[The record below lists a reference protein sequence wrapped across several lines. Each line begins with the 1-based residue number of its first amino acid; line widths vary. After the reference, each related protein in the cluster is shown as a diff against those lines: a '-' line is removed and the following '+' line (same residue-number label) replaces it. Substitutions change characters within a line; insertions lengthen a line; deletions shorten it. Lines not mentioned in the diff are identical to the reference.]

1 MTQNKNYSMARTPK
15 RRRRLDNLTKG
26 LLVAFAVVG
35 ILLAYFGG
43 KFVFNLV
50 KSWSLT
56 SLPGAPVDTSSN
68 IASQATAVP
77 TAGLQSSS
85 GTESKPWDGKS
96 RVNIL
101 LLGLD
106 TSTVSESADRQG
118 PPKTDTMILVTVDPL
133 SQTIGALSIRRDLL
147 VNIPE
152 GVGEKKINM
161 AYTYGESMNLPGGGP
176 GLSVET
182 VEDFL
187 GININ
192 YYAEVNFDAF
202 VKFIDEIDGINVTI
216 TQPMLADWNG
226 NGQPFWIEPGD
237 YTLPGSYALAFA
249 RCREGCGDDYGR
261 GSNQLAM
268 IQAVR
273 ERIFNNYMLPKLIAK
288 APTLYN
294 EVASGIKTN
303 MTLSEA
309 IQLGTLMIQI
319 PKGNMKTYNIDTS
332 AIAADTTAVIDGA
345 VQAVLVP
352 NMEKIRLLRDE
363 MFAAQGSAAAPI
375 TTGNSDVLTLA
386 KGEGARIQVL
396 NGSMSG
402 GLAETTATYLQGQG
416 LNVVGTGNSDST
428 LYSNLVISWTTPYP
442 YTLSYLATLMNIPEN
457 HIVYHDDPNA
467 AADIIVYLGSDWA
480 NSNPMGQ

>member
-1 MTQNKNYSMARTPK
+1 MARSPK
-15 RRRRLDNLTKG
+15 RKPRLDNVTKG

-35 ILLAYFGG
+35 ILLAFFGG

-56 SLPGAPVDTSSN
+56 SLPGAPVASSSGV
-68 IASQATAVP
+68 AAQTTAVP

-85 GTESKPWDGKS
+85 GSSSKPWDGKS

-106 TSTVSESADRQG
+106 TESASSTTQSSDRTG
-118 PPKTDTMILVTVDPL
+118 PPKTDTMILVTIDPL

-161 AYTYGESMNLPGGGP
+161 AYTYGVGMNLPGGGP

-182 VEDFL
+182 VEQFL
-187 GININ
+187 GVNIN
-192 YYAEVNFDAF
+192 YYAQINFDAF

-216 TQPMLADWNG
+216 TQPMTADWNG
-226 NGQPFWIEPGD
+226 NGKPFTIQPGY

-273 ERIFNNYMLPKLIAK
+273 DRIFGNDYILPNLISK
-288 APTLYN
+288 APALYN
-294 EVASGIKTN
+294 DVSSGIQTN
-303 MTLSEA
+303 MTLAQA

-319 PKGNMKTYNIDTS
+319 PKANLKTYNMDTS
-332 AIAADTTAVIDGA
+332 DITADTTAVIDGA

-352 NMEKIRLLRDE
+352 NMEKIRVLRDE

-386 KGEGARIQVL
+386 KAEGARIQIL
-396 NGSMSG
+396 NGSSTA
-402 GLAETTATYLQGQG
+402 GLAEKTSTYLQGQG
-416 LNVVGTGNSDST
+416 LNVVGTGNTDSVASSK
-428 LYSNLVISWTTPYP
+428 LIVSGATPY
-442 YTLSYLATLMNIPEN
+442 TVSYLATLMNVPETLIQN
-457 HIVYHDDPNA
+457 HYDPTA
-467 AADIIVYLGSDWA
+467 TADVIVYLGDNWA
-480 NSNPMGQ
+480 ASNPLGQ

>member
-15 RRRRLDNLTKG
+15 RKPRLDNVTKG

-56 SLPGAPVDTSSN
+56 SLPGAPVDTSSGVT
-68 IASQATAVP
+68 AQTTAVP
-77 TAGLQSSS
+77 TVGLQSSS
-85 GTESKPWDGKS
+85 GAESKPWDGKS

-106 TSTVSESADRQG
+106 TSSVSESTDRQG
-118 PPKTDTMILVTVDPL
+118 PPKTDTMILVTIDPL

-147 VNIPE
+147 VDIPE

-161 AYTYGESMNLPGGGP
+161 AYTYGEGMNLPGGGP

-182 VEDFL
+182 VEQFL

-226 NGQPFWIEPGD
+226 NGKPFWIEPGD

-273 ERIFNNYMLPKLIAK
+273 DRIFNNYMLPKLVAK

-332 AIAADTTAVIDGA
+332 AISADTTAVIDGA

-428 LYSNLVISWTTPYP
+428 LYSNIIETGTTP

-457 HIVYHDDPNA
+457 HIVYHSDPNA
-467 AADIIVYLGSDWA
+467 AAEIIVYLGSDWA